1 MAEIV
6 TTIRLGLTYLAIIG
20 LTIVVQAIANRAMK
34 STADFFENKDFPQ
47 KTAILMILLLYI
59 LFLAILVDIIIWS
72 IVLMLAG
79 IFHVYWDAFTF
90 ATDSFS
96 TLGNG
101 GNIEPPW
108 EFVGPVIAVN
118 GIVIIAFGVSCMY
131 SILYKA

>member
-1 MAEIV
+1 MSEIV
-6 TTIRLGLTYLAIIG
+6 TTIRLGLTYLVIIG

-47 KTAILMILLLYI
+47 KIAILMIILLYI
-59 LFLAILVDIIIWS
+59 VFSAILVDIIIWS

-79 IFHVYWDAFTF
+79 IFTDYWDAFTF

-101 GNIEPPW
+101 GNIAPPW
-108 EFVGPVIAVN
+108 EFVSPVIAVN
-118 GIVIIAFGVSCMY
+118 GIVIIAFSVSSMY